1 MQSSLRVAQVDAVM
15 RQAIKELPH
24 TLVLHLKRFEW
35 DFETETRFKK
45 KDRFDFPL
53 QLDMYR
59 YTVEGLAEAE
69 AASSPS
75 VRAVPPRRTLTAL
88 HLCCVCHN
96 MCFERQFSRFDGS
109 EKVSV
114 LSNASSP
121 WTPETEPGSLS
132 QQYPAFIPCTP
143 SCSVMADAGCFAA
156 SVAVALYKA
165 AKITCLRT
173 GQCTVGR

>member
-1 MQSSLRVAQVDAVM
+1 M

-53 QLDMYR
+53 QLDMFR

-75 VRAVPPRRTLTAL
+75 VRGRYLRNCDLT
-88 HLCCVCHN
+88 
-96 MCFERQFSRFDGS
+96 
-109 EKVSV
+109 VSV
-114 LSNASSP
+114 P
-121 WTPETEPGSLS
+121 VQSL
-132 QQYPAFIPCTP
+132 
-143 SCSVMADAGCFAA
+143 
-156 SVAVALYKA
+156 L
-165 AKITCLRT
+165 
-173 GQCTVGR
+173 

>member
-1 MQSSLRVAQVDAVM
+1 MRNSLRAAQVDAVM

-69 AASSPS
+69 AASSP
-75 VRAVPPRRTLTAL
+75 
-88 HLCCVCHN
+88 
-96 MCFERQFSRFDGS
+96 
-109 EKVSV
+109 
-114 LSNASSP
+114 
-121 WTPETEPGSLS
+121 
-132 QQYPAFIPCTP
+132 
-143 SCSVMADAGCFAA
+143 
-156 SVAVALYKA
+156 
-165 AKITCLRT
+165 
-173 GQCTVGR
+173 

>member
-1 MQSSLRVAQVDAVM
+1 M

-59 YTVEGLAEAE
+59 YTVEGLAETE

-75 VRAVPPRRTLTAL
+75 VRVSRLLT
-88 HLCCVCHN
+88 HRCGSKLCSHQG
-96 MCFERQFSRFDGS
+96 F
-109 EKVSV
+109 
-114 LSNASSP
+114 
-121 WTPETEPGSLS
+121 
-132 QQYPAFIPCTP
+132 
-143 SCSVMADAGCFAA
+143 
-156 SVAVALYKA
+156 
-165 AKITCLRT
+165 
-173 GQCTVGR
+173 